1 MDLRFS
7 GSGNSTGVVFSES
20 AFIFT
25 VADCNALGSSICDDS
40 KPNTLIQI
48 KQVQGPKKLRVKMN
62 LDATVTVADLAKLA
76 SEFSGGLPFV
86 KLS

>member
-48 KQVQGPKKLRVKMN
+48 KQVQEPKKLRVKMN
-62 LDATVTVADLAKLA
+62 LDATVADLAKLA
-76 SEFSGGLPFV
+76 SELSGGLPFV
-86 KLS
+86 ILS